1 MRKILIPVLIY
12 VVVCLVMLMLPAS
25 EGYDTMSWKLLV
37 GQIYALPI
45 LFIAILFSLI
55 LNKKLARK

>member
-1 MRKILIPVLIY
+1 MKILIPVLIY

-25 EGYDTMSWKLLV
+25 EGYDTMTWKLLV

>member
-1 MRKILIPVLIY
+1 
-12 VVVCLVMLMLPAS
+12 MLMLPAS

>member
-1 MRKILIPVLIY
+1 MKILIPVLIY
-12 VVVCLVMLMLPAS
+12 IVVCLVMLMLPAS

-45 LFIAILFSLI
+45 LFIAILFSII